1 MRELGPPAVAPSRK
15 VATLLVSI
23 AVCLGVQAV
32 SGVLT
37 ASGVRDW
44 YPTLRKPGWTPPDW
58 VFFPVW
64 TVLYVLMALA
74 AWLVWHHARGPGRR
88 TALVLFAVQ
97 LALNA
102 AWSGLFFALRSPGA
116 AFAEIVALWVAIAA
130 TLVSFGR
137 VSPAAAGLLVP
148 YLLWVTYAT
157 ALNGTIWVM
166 NS

>member
-1 MRELGPPAVAPSRK
+1 MRELGPPAVAPSPK
-15 VATLLVSI
+15 LAALLVSL
-23 AVCLGVQAV
+23 AVCFGVQAV

-44 YPTLRKPGWTPPDW
+44 YPTLLKPGWTPPDW

-64 TVLYVLMALA
+64 TVLYLLMAVA

-97 LALNA
+97 LVLNA

-116 AFAEIVALWVAIAA
+116 AFAEIIALWVAITA

-137 VSPAAAGLLVP
+137 ASPAAAGLLVP

-157 ALNGTIWVM
+157 ALNGAIWVM